1 LDIHRFRMYKVVVDD
16 EDVTFIL
23 LTKGFIM
30 SKKVTTLPVA
40 DNLVIVHEYWCKSFE
55 VYAKTREEALE
66 KVKLRQTFPP
76 KFNKMADPEVVMSHD
91 YSEVI
96 R

>member
-1 LDIHRFRMYKVVVDD
+1 MVDD
-16 EDVTFIL
+16 DVTVINY
-23 LTKGFIM
+23 KESIM

>member
-1 LDIHRFRMYKVVVDD
+1 
-16 EDVTFIL
+16 
-23 LTKGFIM
+23 
-30 SKKVTTLPVA
+30 
-40 DNLVIVHEYWCKSFE
+40 
-55 VYAKTREEALE
+55 LE